1 VHGIGIGLYPY
12 IDFLAELNLKN
23 NMDESDGEVGIIAIE
38 IMSVSFRITSEA
50 LEKEEMCQ
58 EIDCILKA
66 HSWEKFVLVSHSY
79 VIFSMFP
86 IPVIT
91 NTTLVLTMYQLRK
104 RNCYASPSYT
114 AHRAKAWANFVC

>member
-38 IMSVSFRITSEA
+38 IMPVSFRITSEA

-79 VIFSMFP
+79 VIFSTLP

-91 NTTLVLTMYQLRK
+91 NTTLVLTMYQVTE
-104 RNCYASPSYT
+104 A
-114 AHRAKAWANFVC
+114 